1 MMLNLVVSFVLEVYS
16 SVVEEI
22 SRDLRKRVFI
32 NNLKAKVEQNMLDVT
47 ATDIMESLP
56 YESTTK
62 LRQMI
67 RTQSMD

>member
-32 NNLKAKVEQNMLDVT
+32 NNLKAKVEQNMIDVT